1 MNVGKAGSDV
11 AAVSEALGRLISL
24 ILRLP
29 SSLSPTERLQQVVYQ
44 LNGIGGGRHLG
55 FGPQRVR
62 SLPDAIA
69 QVLTEHL
76 EQTPTPATS
85 GGRRSRPS
93 NWPCPSPSRSAT
105 CAPTAATARC

>member
-1 MNVGKAGSDV
+1 M
-11 AAVSEALGRLISL
+11 
-24 ILRLP
+24 P

-69 QVLTEHL
+69 QVLAEHL
-76 EQTPTPATS
+76 EEVPAPAPHTEQPPAEQLALPIPKQI
-85 GGRRSRPS
+85 GDL
-93 NWPCPSPSRSAT
+93 CPDCGNSTLLNIEGCRNCHVCVYSE
-105 CAPTAATARC
+105 C